1 MIPELSLGPSML
13 PANYDQLVYGEKGRS
28 IFKYTPAQKNEKEE
42 KKLYKGH
49 SKQLKIRRLSALS
62 TNDEKSVAANI
73 PIIITRQMMLKFH
86 PRVLLRLAEHQ
97 KKEVKYVFDY

>member
-13 PANYDQLVYGEKGRS
+13 PANYDQLVYGDKGRS
-28 IFKYTPAQKNEKEE
+28 IFKYTPPQKNDKEN
-42 KKLYKGH
+42 KHLYKPH
-49 SKQLKIRRLSALS
+49 SKQLKIRRLSALT

-86 PRVLLRLAEHQ
+86 PTVLMRMAKYE
-97 KKEVKYVFDY
+97 KKEIKYIFDY